1 MLDHGLNHSNRN
13 CLDEK
18 KSLFKKRP
26 FFFFFVEFEKGWRSQ
41 ERASASEATGAQI
54 RASEDVPGAA
64 DLRPDPGL
72 GRADRS
78 EAPDVR
84 SDRSND
90 PEKSAPGD
98 RHADN
103 CFR

>member
-1 MLDHGLNHSNRN
+1 MRSRYLKNA
-13 CLDEK
+13 
-18 KSLFKKRP
+18 
-26 FFFFFVEFEKGWRSQ
+26 FFVLEFEKGWRSQ
-41 ERASASEATGAQI
+41 ERASASEAPGAQI

-84 SDRSND
+84 SDRGND